1 MQTLLLP
8 GIVFFGAMASANA
21 QQTTVHAINSSA
33 SQPFAF
39 VVDGGP
45 SQGLMIDLCN
55 AIAEDNGW
63 TIDYRAM
70 VFGELLPTL
79 SSGQADMICSSFT
92 NTPERAAQ
100 VNFTPTVFTFGE
112 GMIVP
117 KTDTTAYQTWADV
130 ASQPV
135 GTLRGS
141 TYHTAM
147 EATGMFTDL
156 HLYDTTPEGVAAVS
170 NGEIVAFFTLGPILS
185 YLAANDFPDLQ
196 LVATYQ
202 PAVIGEYAIAVR
214 KDAPDL
220 LAAVNASLAKLGAA
234 GTIQNILGNWGL

>member
-1 MQTLLLP
+1 
-8 GIVFFGAMASANA
+8 
-21 QQTTVHAINSSA
+21 
-33 SQPFAF
+33 
-39 VVDGGP
+39 
-45 SQGLMIDLCN
+45 
-55 AIAEDNGW
+55 
-63 TIDYRAM
+63 
-70 VFGELLPTL
+70 
-79 SSGQADMICSSFT
+79 
-92 NTPERAAQ
+92 
-100 VNFTPTVFTFGE
+100 
-112 GMIVP
+112 
-117 KTDTTAYQTWADV
+117 
-130 ASQPV
+130 
-135 GTLRGS
+135 
-141 TYHTAM
+141 M